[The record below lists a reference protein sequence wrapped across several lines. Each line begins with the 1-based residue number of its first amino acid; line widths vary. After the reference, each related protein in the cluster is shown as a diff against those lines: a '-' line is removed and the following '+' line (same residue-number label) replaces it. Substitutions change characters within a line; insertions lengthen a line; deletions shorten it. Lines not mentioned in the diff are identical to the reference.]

1 MPRQDISFSQARI
14 LVVED
19 EYFLASDLAE
29 AIGATGATVVG
40 PTGRLNDARE
50 LARDQAIDIA
60 VLDVNLRGEMVF
72 DLLDELIGRDVPII
86 LATGYGRAG
95 LPERYRTCHL
105 VEKPYKIPALLAEI
119 RKHLKSEPAA

>member
-1 MPRQDISFSQARI
+1 MPPQDTAFSQARI

-29 AIGATGATVVG
+29 AIGTAGATVVG
-40 PTGRLNDARE
+40 PTGRLGDARE
-50 LARDQAIDIA
+50 LARKHAIDMA

-72 DLLDELIGRDVPII
+72 DLLDELIGRDVPVI

-95 LPERYRTCHL
+95 LPERYRACHL
-105 VEKPYKIPALLAEI
+105 VEKPYKIPALLTEI
-119 RKHLKSEPAA
+119 GKHLKNAPA